1 MKKQLRKRF
10 EFAGDVPVDL
20 YLKRLNSLT
29 PEQLLDLKLRT
40 ESKKRNIDLTQKI
53 YWGVIG
59 SLTVGLLSTLIF
71 SSRSVSQTYP
81 YKLDNL
87 IGNAILLVLGYLI
100 MAITIQILIQHSHNN
115 IYNHLEL
122 IKKIIH
128 EKEL

>member
-1 MKKQLRKRF
+1 MQ
-10 EFAGDVPVDL
+10 
-20 YLKRLNSLT
+20 
-29 PEQLLDLKLRT
+29 
-40 ESKKRNIDLTQKI
+40 
-53 YWGVIG
+53 
-59 SLTVGLLSTLIF
+59 
-71 SSRSVSQTYP
+71 SSF
-81 YKLDNL
+81 DNL